1 MADIINFIK
10 FKPVTYSVHL
20 THYEDDFGVEVVG
33 CDDDAESRRR
43 VAEALRYA
51 AGMIIDGIKYDT
63 TR

>member
-33 CDDDAESRRR
+33 ADDDEESRRR
-43 VAEALRYA
+43 VAEALKYA
-51 AGMIIDGIKYDT
+51 AKMILGEIK
-63 TR
+63 